1 MCPSMKTLRETV
13 HAELVK
19 IMTENNIT
27 NAELARRM
35 KCSPVTSLLMIQE
48 KRNLQL
54 DTVEKLAR
62 ALGRRA
68 QIVLTENGTKN
79 TRKA

>member
-1 MCPSMKTLRETV
+1 MLAPMKTLRETV
-13 HAELVK
+13 NADLIK
-19 IMTENNIT
+19 IMADNNIT

-35 KCSPVTSLLMIQE
+35 KCSPVTSLLMIQD

-54 DTVEKLAR
+54 DTIEKLAR

-68 QIVLTENGTKN
+68 QIVFTENAAKGK
-79 TRKA
+79 R

>member
-1 MCPSMKTLRETV
+1 MKKLRDV
-13 HAELVK
+13 VNAELIRAMEEEDVS
-19 IMTENNIT
+19 

-62 ALGRRA
+62 ALGRRVE
-68 QIVLTENGTKN
+68 ITLVVNGKAK
-79 TRKA
+79 RK

>member
-1 MCPSMKTLRETV
+1 MKTLRDAV
-13 HAELVK
+13 NAEL
-19 IMTENNIT
+19 IRAMEEEEIS

-54 DTVEKLAR
+54 NTVEKLAR
-62 ALGRRA
+62 ALGRRVE
-68 QIVLTENGTKN
+68 ITLVVNG
-79 TRKA
+79 KAKHK